1 MRSVVY
7 IYSVFY
13 VELVFQYTMD
23 VFFSAPACRFRG
35 QFCPFLFFFIDIGGI
50 MWRECGGGGWDNVR
64 DVVA

>member
-23 VFFSAPACRFRG
+23 VFFSAHPLVGFGVSSALSSSFV
-35 QFCPFLFFFIDIGGI
+35 PDIGGI
-50 MWRECGGGGWDNVR
+50 MW
-64 DVVA
+64 A